1 MSMFKSS
8 DLVLLFSGLIL
19 SIIFAFAFDFIL
31 SLDQINLIFALLLI
45 LTLFV
50 LGIAWI
56 FNKKLKENEEF
67 LSEQRVEQK
76 RLGEKLKIHEQL
88 IDIKKDIEM
97 LKERGRK

>member
-1 MSMFKSS
+1 MFKSS